1 MSRGGRYSVMLV
13 FAGAVCGCSPVLRQP
28 VSSGQLAS
36 GHATLAVQNHL
47 PEAMAIYAVSASD
60 YTWRLG
66 TVSALGDGLYRF
78 PSAVLTELGDIALVA
93 RPVGPGSPLTFGR
106 VSVVPGSKVEL
117 VLDRSL
123 SGSGVWVR

>member
-1 MSRGGRYSVMLV
+1 VLV
-13 FAGAVCGCSPVLRQP
+13 VAGLVCGCTPVLRQP
-28 VSSGQLAS
+28 VSRDQLAN
-36 GHATLAVQNHL
+36 GQATLAVQNNL

-66 TVSALGDGLYRF
+66 TVSALGNGVYRF
-78 PSAVLTELGDIALVA
+78 PSAVLTELGDIQLVA

-117 VLDRSL
+117 VLDRPL

>member
-1 MSRGGRYSVMLV
+1 MSGRSRQAVVLV
-13 FAGAVCGCSPVLRQP
+13 VAGLVCGCTPVLRP
-28 VSSGQLAS
+28 PATREQLAN
-36 GHATLAVQNHL
+36 GHATLAVQNNL

-66 TVSALGDGLYRF
+66 TVSALGHGLYNF

-93 RPVGPGSPLTFGR
+93 RPVGPGTPLTFGR

-117 VLDRSL
+117 VLDRPL
-123 SGSGVWVR
+123 SG